1 MKYLAILITVC
12 CLAASCATLRSV
24 PVTEAIMS
32 TETVMS
38 NEDERMLWRRAQEEQ
53 DAINGSGVLYQDAEL
68 ENYLNLIVKKLQVN
82 STSPG
87 ISFQIKVVK
96 DPKLNAFAL
105 PNCVIYVH
113 TGILAR
119 MDNEAQLAALL
130 AHEMVHCTHRHTL
143 RVLRSIKDR
152 PAYFDAVRKTLAK
165 IAMTRG
171 LAQFLG
177 ITGSM
182 AAVSGYTREL
192 ETEADRVGLD
202 LMVKA
207 NYDPREALKLF
218 EHLRQEI
225 EIEGFEE
232 PYFFAT
238 HPNVY
243 QRIENVNNWLVA
255 KYRGKE
261 TGLKNTKIFQSKMS
275 GLVLDNVRL
284 DLRQGRFYS
293 AQRTVKKYLTTKPG
307 DARAYYL
314 LGEIFRQRNRQNDTS
329 AALKNF
335 EKAISLNPSF
345 PEPHKAI
352 GLIHYKDGDR
362 RLAKKF
368 FESSLLLSPD
378 APDKAYIQGYL
389 KLCANNGEGK

>member
-1 MKYLAILITVC
+1 MITVC
-12 CLAASCATLRSV
+12 CLAAGCATLRPV
-24 PVTEAIMS
+24 PVTEAMMS
-32 TETVMS
+32 S
-38 NEDERMLWRRAQEEQ
+38 EDEQMLWRRAQEEQ
-53 DAINGSGVLYQDAEL
+53 NAINGSGVLYPDAEL

-82 STSPG
+82 STSPD

-96 DPKLNAFAL
+96 DPNLNAFAF
-105 PNCVIYVH
+105 PNGVIYVH

-130 AHEMVHCTHRHTL
+130 AHEMIHCTHRHTL

-152 PAYFDAVRKTLAK
+152 PAYFDAVRKTLEK
-165 IAMTRG
+165 MVMTRG

-182 AAVSGYTREL
+182 VAISGYTREL

-232 PYFFAT
+232 PYFFGT
-238 HPNVY
+238 HPNVH

-255 KYRGKE
+255 KYRGKG
-261 TGLKNTKIFQSKMS
+261 TVLKNTKIFQSRIS
-275 GLVLDNVRL
+275 RLILDNARL
-284 DLRQGRFYS
+284 DLRQGRFYI
-293 AQRTVKKYLTTKPG
+293 AQRTVKKYLTTKPE

-314 LGEIFRQRNRQNDTS
+314 LGEIFRQRDRQNDTS

-345 PEPHKAI
+345 SEPHKAM
-352 GLIHYKDGDR
+352 GLIYYKDGDR
-362 RLAKKF
+362 RLAKFF
-368 FESSLLLSPD
+368 FESCLLLSPD
-378 APDKAYIQGYL
+378 TPDKAYIQGYL
-389 KLCANNGEGK
+389 KLCANN

>member
-1 MKYLAILITVC
+1 MITVC
-12 CLAASCATLRSV
+12 CLVTGCATLRPV
-24 PVTEAIMS
+24 PVTEAMMS
-32 TETVMS
+32 S
-38 NEDERMLWRRAQEEQ
+38 EDEQMLWRRAQEEQ
-53 DAINGSGVLYQDAEL
+53 NAINGSGVLYPDAEL

-82 STSPG
+82 STSPD

-96 DPKLNAFAL
+96 DPNLNAFAF
-105 PNCVIYVH
+105 PNGVIYVH

-130 AHEMVHCTHRHTL
+130 AHEMTHCTHRHTL

-165 IAMTRG
+165 MVMTRG

-182 AAVSGYTREL
+182 AAISGYTREL

-232 PYFFAT
+232 PYFFGT
-238 HPNVY
+238 HPNVH

-255 KYRGKE
+255 NYRGKG
-261 TGLKNTKIFQSKMS
+261 TVLKNTKIFQSRIS
-275 GLVLDNVRL
+275 RLILDNVRL
-284 DLRQGRFYS
+284 DLRQGRFYI
-293 AQRTVKKYLTTKPG
+293 AQRTVKKYLTTKPE

-314 LGEIFRQRNRQNDTS
+314 LGEIFRQRDRQNDTG

-345 PEPHKAI
+345 SEPHKAM
-352 GLIHYKDGDR
+352 GLIYYKDGDR
-362 RLAKKF
+362 RLANFF
-368 FESSLLLSPD
+368 FESCLLLSPD
-378 APDKAYIQGYL
+378 TPDKAYIQGYL

>member
-1 MKYLAILITVC
+1 MITVC
-12 CLAASCATLRSV
+12 CLAVGCATLRPV
-24 PVTEAIMS
+24 PVTEAMMS
-32 TETVMS
+32 S
-38 NEDERMLWRRAQEEQ
+38 EDEQMLWRRAQEEQ
-53 DAINGSGVLYQDAEL
+53 NAINGSGVLYQDAEL

-82 STSPG
+82 STSPD

-96 DPKLNAFAL
+96 DPNLNAFAF
-105 PNCVIYVH
+105 PNGVIYVH

-130 AHEMVHCTHRHTL
+130 AHEMIHCTHRHTL

-165 IAMTRG
+165 MVMTRG

-182 AAVSGYTREL
+182 AAISGYTREL

-232 PYFFAT
+232 PYFFGT
-238 HPNVY
+238 HPNVH

-255 KYRGKE
+255 KYRGKG
-261 TGLKNTKIFQSKMS
+261 TGLKNTKIFQSRIS
-275 GLVLDNVRL
+275 RLILDNARL
-284 DLRQGRFYS
+284 DLRQGRFYI
-293 AQRTVKKYLTTKPG
+293 AQRTVKKYLITKPE

-314 LGEIFRQRNRQNDTS
+314 LGEIFRQRDRQNDTS

-345 PEPHKAI
+345 SEPHKAM
-352 GLIHYKDGDR
+352 GLIYYKDGDR
-362 RLAKKF
+362 RLAKSF
-368 FESSLLLSPD
+368 FESCLLLSPD
-378 APDKAYIQGYL
+378 TPDKAYIQGYL

>member
-1 MKYLAILITVC
+1 MIAVC
-12 CLAASCATLRSV
+12 CLAAGCATLRPV
-24 PVTEAIMS
+24 PVTEALMS
-32 TETVMS
+32 S
-38 NEDERMLWRRAQEEQ
+38 EDEQMLWRRAQEEQ

-68 ENYLNLIVKKLQVN
+68 ENYLKLIVKKLQVN
-82 STSPG
+82 STSPN

-96 DPKLNAFAL
+96 DPNLNAFAF
-105 PNCVIYVH
+105 PNSVIYVH

-130 AHEMVHCTHRHTL
+130 AHEMTHCTHRHTL

-152 PAYFDAVRKTLAK
+152 PAYFGAVRKTLAK
-165 IAMTRG
+165 IATVRG

-232 PYFFAT
+232 PYFFGT
-238 HPNVY
+238 HPNVH
-243 QRIENVNNWLVA
+243 QRVENVNNWLVA
-255 KYRGKE
+255 KYRGKG
-261 TGLKNTKIFQSKMS
+261 TGFKNRKIFQSKMS
-275 GLVLDNVRL
+275 RLILDNARL
-284 DLRQGRFYS
+284 DLRQGRFYI
-293 AQRTVKKYLTTKPG
+293 AQRTVKKYLTTKPE

-314 LGEIFRQRNRQNDTS
+314 LGEIFRQRGLQNDTRT
-329 AALKNF
+329 ALENY

-345 PEPHKAI
+345 AEPHKAM

-368 FESSLLLSPD
+368 FESCLLLSPD
-378 APDKAYIQGYL
+378 TPDKAYIQGYL
-389 KLCANNGEGK
+389 KLCANNGEVK

>member
-1 MKYLAILITVC
+1 LAIMITVC
-12 CLAASCATLRSV
+12 CLAAGCATLRPV
-24 PVTEAIMS
+24 PVTEAMMS
-32 TETVMS
+32 SE
-38 NEDERMLWRRAQEEQ
+38 EEQMLWRRAQEEQ
-53 DAINGSGVLYQDAEL
+53 DTINGSGVLYQDAEI

-82 STSPG
+82 STAPD

-96 DPKLNAFAL
+96 DPNLNAFAF
-105 PNCVIYVH
+105 PNGVIYVH

-130 AHEMVHCTHRHTL
+130 AHEMIHCTHRHTL

-152 PAYFDAVRKTLAK
+152 SAYFDAVRKTLAK
-165 IAMTRG
+165 MVMTRG

-182 AAVSGYTREL
+182 AAISGYTREL

-232 PYFFAT
+232 PYFFGT
-238 HPNVY
+238 HPNVH

-255 KYRGKE
+255 KYRGKG
-261 TGLKNTKIFQSKMS
+261 TVLKNTKIFQSRIS
-275 GLVLDNVRL
+275 RLILDNARL
-284 DLRQGRFYS
+284 DLRQGRFYI
-293 AQRTVKKYLTTKPG
+293 AQRTVKKYLTTKPE

-314 LGEIFRQRNRQNDTS
+314 LGEIFRQWDRQNDTS

-345 PEPHKAI
+345 SEPHKAM
-352 GLIHYKDGDR
+352 GLIYYKDGDR
-362 RLAKKF
+362 RLAKFF
-368 FESSLLLSPD
+368 FESCLLLSPD
-378 APDKAYIQGYL
+378 TPDKAYIQGYL
-389 KLCANNGEGK
+389 KLCANN